1 MEAPCGDKNMT
12 YLVTGGTGFIGAH
25 VIRLLIEHGDRA
37 IAFDVSPDQK
47 LLDEVLGVSSSDK
60 VVVVAGDIT
69 DADQVSRVCAE
80 YGVEKIIHTAAIIGG
95 ENPPLTTRVN
105 CDGTVNI
112 FEVAR
117 KFNIKKVV
125 FASSIAVFGP
135 QDRYPEEY
143 IPNDAPHFPSS
154 VYGATKSFCE
164 ACGRFYFSAHGL
176 DTVAIRL
183 PHIYGLG
190 RTRGI
195 GRQVDDELFIKP
207 VLLGVPG
214 RVPFG
219 DDVHNWLY
227 VEDAARAL
235 VTAAWAG
242 VTKTRAF
249 TAGGDVRSTAE
260 VAAYVRKRVPEADI
274 TLLPGRFT
282 NPHKFDTA
290 PIRAELGYSPK
301 WTIEQALD
309 TIIDRLLKQRKS
321 ST

>member
-1 MEAPCGDKNMT
+1 MI

-25 VIRLLIEHGDRA
+25 VIQLLIEHGDKA
-37 IAFDVSPDQK
+37 IAFDVSPEQR
-47 LLDEVLGVSSSDK
+47 LLDEVLGVPSPDK

-69 DADQVSRVCAE
+69 DTGHVSRVCAE
-80 YGVEKIIHTAAIIGG
+80 YGVEKIIHAAAIIGG
-95 ENPPLTTRVN
+95 ADTELTTRVN

-117 KFNIKKVV
+117 KLNIKKVV

-135 QDRYPEEY
+135 QEQYVEEY

-214 RVPFG
+214 KVPFG
-219 DDVHNWLY
+219 DDIHNWLY

-235 VTAAWAG
+235 VTAAWART
-242 VTKTRAF
+242 TKTRAF

-260 VAAYVRKRVPEADI
+260 VAEHVRKRVPEADI

-282 NPHKFDTA
+282 NPHRFDTV
-290 PIRAELGYSPK
+290 PIKAELGYQSK
-301 WTIEQALD
+301 YTIEQALD
-309 TIIDRLLKQRKS
+309 TIINRMLKQRKA
-321 ST
+321 STL

>member
-1 MEAPCGDKNMT
+1 MCK
-12 YLVTGGTGFIGAH
+12 
-25 VIRLLIEHGDRA
+25 
-37 IAFDVSPDQK
+37 
-47 LLDEVLGVSSSDK
+47 
-60 VVVVAGDIT
+60 
-69 DADQVSRVCAE
+69 E
-80 YGVEKIIHTAAIIGG
+80 YNVEKIIHTAAIIGG
-95 ENPPLTTRVN
+95 AEPLLTTRVN

-235 VTAAWAG
+235 VDGGVGRDDEDAG
-242 VTKTRAF
+242 I
-249 TAGGDVRSTAE
+249 
-260 VAAYVRKRVPEADI
+260 Y
-274 TLLPGRFT
+274 GRRRC
-282 NPHKFDTA
+282 A
-290 PIRAELGYSPK
+290 VYCAR
-301 WTIEQALD
+301 W
-309 TIIDRLLKQRKS
+309 RRM
-321 ST
+321 

>member
-1 MEAPCGDKNMT
+1 MT

-25 VIRLLIEHGDRA
+25 VMRFFIKHGDRA
-37 IAFDVSPDQK
+37 IALDISPDRK
-47 LLDEVLGVSSSDK
+47 LLDEVLGASGAAQVI
-60 VVVVAGDIT
+60 VVAGDIT
-69 DADQVSRVCAE
+69 DVDQIRRVCAE

-95 ENPPLTTRVN
+95 EDPVRTTRVN

-112 FEVAR
+112 FEAAR
-117 KFNIKKVV
+117 ELNIKKVV
-125 FASSIAVFGP
+125 FASSVAVFGP
-135 QDRYPEEY
+135 QERYTEEH

-164 ACGRFYFSAHGL
+164 ACGRFYFSKYGL

-195 GRQVDDELFIKP
+195 GRMVDDELFIKP

-235 VTAAWAG
+235 VTGAWAG
-242 VTKTRAF
+242 RTRTRAF

-260 VAAYVRKRVPEADI
+260 VAESVKRRVPEADI

-290 PIRAELGYSPK
+290 SIKAELGYSPK

-309 TIIDRLLKQRKS
+309 TIIDRLLRQRKFS
-321 ST
+321 AL

>member
-1 MEAPCGDKNMT
+1 MA

-25 VIRLLIEHGDRA
+25 VIRILTEHGNSA
-37 IAFDVSPDQK
+37 IAFDVSPDRK
-47 LLDEVLGVSSSDK
+47 LLDEVLGAFSKDQVTII
-60 VVVVAGDIT
+60 AGDVT
-69 DADQVSRVCAE
+69 NAAQVSRVCAE
-80 YGVEKIIHTAAIIGG
+80 YEVEKVIHTAAIIGG
-95 ENPPLTTRVN
+95 EDPARTTRVN

-112 FEVAR
+112 FEAAR
-117 KFNIKKVV
+117 AVDIKKVV
-125 FASSIAVFGP
+125 FASSVAVFGP
-135 QDRYPEEY
+135 QEQYAEEY
-143 IPNDAPHFPSS
+143 IPNDAPHFPVS

-164 ACGRFYFSAHGL
+164 ACGRFYFSKHGI

-190 RTRGI
+190 RMRGI

-214 RVPFG
+214 KVPFG

-260 VAAYVRKRVPEADI
+260 VAAYVKKRVPEADI

-282 NPHKFDTA
+282 NPHKFDTG
-290 PIRAELGYSPK
+290 PIREELNYSPK
-301 WTIEQALD
+301 WTIERALD

-321 ST
+321 LAL

>member
-1 MEAPCGDKNMT
+1 LYYGEKMN

-25 VIRLLIEHGDRA
+25 VMRLLIEHGDKA
-37 IAFDVSPDQK
+37 IALDVSPDQE
-47 LLDEVLGVSSSDK
+47 LLNEVVGASGAAQ

-69 DADQVSRVCAE
+69 DADQVSRACIE

-95 ENPPLTTRVN
+95 ADTVLTTRVN

-117 KFNIKKVV
+117 ALNIKKLI

-135 QDRYPEEY
+135 QGRYPEEY
-143 IPNDAPHFPSS
+143 IPNDAPHFPVSI
-154 VYGATKSFCE
+154 YGATKSFCE
-164 ACGRFYFSAHGL
+164 ACGRFYSTAHGL

-242 VTKTRAF
+242 TTKTHAF

-260 VAAYVRKRVPEADI
+260 VAAHVRKRVPEADI
-274 TLLPGRFT
+274 TLLPGHFT

-290 PIRAELGYSPK
+290 PIRAELGYSPQ

-321 ST
+321 PT

>member
-1 MEAPCGDKNMT
+1 MT
-12 YLVTGGTGFIGAH
+12 YLVTGGTGFIGVH
-25 VIRLLIEHGDRA
+25 VIRLLIEHGDKA

-47 LLDEVLGVSSSDK
+47 LLDEVLGLSAAAQVA
-60 VVVVAGDIT
+60 VVAGDIT
-69 DADQVSRVCAE
+69 DVDQVNKVCKE
-80 YGVEKIIHTAAIIGG
+80 CNVEKIIHTAAIIGG

-105 CDGTVNI
+105 CDGTINI
-112 FEVAR
+112 FEVGR
-117 KFNIKKVV
+117 TLNIKKVV

-135 QDRYPEEY
+135 QERYMEEY

-154 VYGATKSFCE
+154 VYGATKSFGE
-164 ACGRFYFSAHGL
+164 ACGRFYSLAHGL
-176 DTVAIRL
+176 DTVGIRL

-195 GRQVDDELFIKP
+195 GRQVDDELFLKP

-214 RVPFG
+214 RVAFG

-242 VTKTRAF
+242 TTKTRAF
-249 TAGGDVRSTAE
+249 TAAGDVRSTVE
-260 VAAYVRKRVPEADI
+260 VAAHVRKRVPEADI

-282 NPHKFDTA
+282 NPHKFDTG
-290 PIRAELGYSPK
+290 PIKAELGYNPK

>member
-1 MEAPCGDKNMT
+1 MT
-12 YLVTGGTGFIGAH
+12 YLITGGTGFIGAH

-47 LLDEVLGVSSSDK
+47 LLDEVVGVPGAGK
-60 VVVVAGDIT
+60 VAVVAGDIT
-69 DADQVSRVCAE
+69 DAGQVSQVCVE
-80 YGVEKIIHTAAIIGG
+80 YGVEKIVHTAAIIGG

-105 CDGTVNI
+105 CGGTVNI

-117 KFNIKKVV
+117 KLNIKKVV

-135 QDRYPEEY
+135 QDRYAEEY

-164 ACGRFYFSAHGL
+164 ACGRFYFSKHDV
-176 DTVAIRL
+176 DTIAIRL

-195 GRQVDDELFIKP
+195 GRQIDEELFIKP

-219 DDVHNWLY
+219 DDMHNWLY

-235 VTAAWAG
+235 VMAAWAG
-242 VTKTRAF
+242 MTKTRAF

-260 VAAYVRKRVPEADI
+260 VAAHVRKRVPEADI

-282 NPHKFDTA
+282 NPHKFDTG
-290 PIRAELGYSPK
+290 PIRVELGYSPK

-309 TIIDRLLKQRKS
+309 TIIDRLLKQRKF
-321 ST
+321 STL

>member
-1 MEAPCGDKNMT
+1 M
-12 YLVTGGTGFIGAH
+12 
-25 VIRLLIEHGDRA
+25 
-37 IAFDVSPDQK
+37 
-47 LLDEVLGVSSSDK
+47 
-60 VVVVAGDIT
+60 
-69 DADQVSRVCAE
+69 
-80 YGVEKIIHTAAIIGG
+80 IHTAAIIGG
-95 ENPPLTTRVN
+95 AESALTTRVN

-117 KFNIKKVV
+117 KLNIKKVV

-135 QDRYPEEY
+135 QERYAEEY

-154 VYGATKSFCE
+154 VYGATKSFGE

-242 VTKTRAF
+242 TTKT
-249 TAGGDVRSTAE
+249 TSV
-260 VAAYVRKRVPEADI
+260 Y
-274 TLLPGRFT
+274 GR
-282 NPHKFDTA
+282 
-290 PIRAELGYSPK
+290 R
-301 WTIEQALD
+301 
-309 TIIDRLLKQRKS
+309 
-321 ST
+321 

>member
-1 MEAPCGDKNMT
+1 MT

-37 IAFDVSPDQK
+37 IAFDVSPDRK
-47 LLDEVLGVSSSDK
+47 LLDEVLGAFSKDQVTII
-60 VVVVAGDIT
+60 AGDIT
-69 DADQVSRVCAE
+69 DAAQVSRACAE

-95 ENPPLTTRVN
+95 EDPALTTRVN
-105 CDGTVNI
+105 CDGTVNV
-112 FEVAR
+112 FEAAR
-117 KFNIKKVV
+117 QLHIKKVV
-125 FASSIAVFGP
+125 FASSVAVFGP
-135 QDRYPEEY
+135 QERYAEEY
-143 IPNDAPHFPSS
+143 VPNDAPHFPVS

-164 ACGRFYFSAHGL
+164 ACGQFYFSKHGI
-176 DTVAIRL
+176 DTVGIRL

-214 RVPFG
+214 RAPFG

-235 VTAAWAG
+235 VTAAWVG
-242 VTKTRAF
+242 TTKTRVF
-249 TAGGDVRSTAE
+249 TAGGDVRFTAE
-260 VAAYVRKRVPEADI
+260 VAEHVRERVPEADI

-290 PIRAELGYSPK
+290 PIKAELGYSPQ
-301 WTIEQALD
+301 WTIEEALD

-321 ST
+321 LAL

>member
-1 MEAPCGDKNMT
+1 MT

-37 IAFDVSPDQK
+37 IAFDVSPDRK
-47 LLDEVLGVSSSDK
+47 LLDEVLGAFSKDQVTII
-60 VVVVAGDIT
+60 AGDIT
-69 DADQVSRVCAE
+69 DAAQVSRVCAE
-80 YGVEKIIHTAAIIGG
+80 YGVEKIVHTAAIIGG
-95 ENPPLTTRVN
+95 ENPLLTTRVN

-112 FEVAR
+112 FEAAR
-117 KFNIKKVV
+117 ALNIKKVV
-125 FASSIAVFGP
+125 FASSVAVFGP
-135 QDRYPEEY
+135 QERYAEEY

-164 ACGRFYFSAHGL
+164 ACGCFYFVAHGL

-195 GRQVDDELFIKP
+195 GRQVDDELFVKP

-235 VTAAWAG
+235 VTAAWVG
-242 VTKTRAF
+242 TTKTRVF

-260 VAAYVRKRVPEADI
+260 VAEHVRERVPEADI

-290 PIRAELGYSPK
+290 PIIEELNYSPK

-309 TIIDRLLKQRKS
+309 TIIDRLLKQPKS
-321 ST
+321 LAL

>member
-1 MEAPCGDKNMT
+1 MFRPIKNSLMKF
-12 YLVTGGTGFIGAH
+12 LVLSGA
-25 VIRLLIEHGDRA
+25 A
-37 IAFDVSPDQK
+37 Q
-47 LLDEVLGVSSSDK
+47 

-69 DADQVSRVCAE
+69 DAGQVSRVCAE
-80 YGVEKIIHTAAIIGG
+80 YGVEKIIHAAAIIGG
-95 ENPPLTTRVN
+95 ADTVLTTRVN
-105 CDGTVNI
+105 CDGTVNV

-117 KFNIKKVV
+117 KLNIKKVV

-135 QDRYPEEY
+135 QERYAEEY
-143 IPNDAPHFPSS
+143 IPNNAPHFPSS

-164 ACGRFYFSAHGL
+164 ACGRLYFLAHGL

-195 GRQVDDELFIKP
+195 GRQVDDELFVKP

-260 VAAYVRKRVPEADI
+260 VAAYVKKRVPEADI

-282 NPHKFDTA
+282 NPHKFDTT

-301 WTIEQALD
+301 WTIERALD
-309 TIIDRLLKQRKS
+309 TIIDRLLKQRKP

>member
-1 MEAPCGDKNMT
+1 MT

-25 VIRLLIEHGDRA
+25 IIRLLAESGNRA

-47 LLDEVLGVSSSDK
+47 LLGEIVGTLHVRDR
-60 VVVVAGDIT
+60 VVTVAGDIT
-69 DADQVSRVCAE
+69 EVSQISRVCEE
-80 YGVEKIIHTAAIIGG
+80 YGVEKIIHAAAVIGG
-95 ENPPLTTRVN
+95 EDPLLTTRVN
-105 CDGTVNI
+105 CDGTMNI
-112 FEVAR
+112 FETAR
-117 KFNIKKVV
+117 KLGLKKVV

-164 ACGRFYFSAHGL
+164 ACGRFYSAAHGL

-195 GRQVDDELFIKP
+195 GKLVDDELFIKP
-207 VLLGVPG
+207 VLLGLPG

-219 DDVHNWLY
+219 DDTHNWLH
-227 VEDAARAL
+227 VEDAARAF
-235 VTAAWAG
+235 VVASQAG
-242 VTKTRAF
+242 TTRTRAF
-249 TAGGDVRSTAE
+249 TVGGDVRSTAD
-260 VAAYVRKRVPEADI
+260 VAAYVKKRVPEAEI
-274 TLLPGRFT
+274 ILLPGHFT
-282 NPHKFDTA
+282 NPHTFDTT
-290 PIRAELGYSPK
+290 PIREELGYSPR

-309 TIIDRLLKQRKS
+309 TIIDRLLEQRKS
-321 ST
+321 TLGKNY

>member
-1 MEAPCGDKNMT
+1 MT

-25 VIRLLIEHGDRA
+25 VIRLLFEHGDRA

-47 LLDEVLGVSSSDK
+47 LLDEVFGVSSSDK

-69 DADQVSRVCAE
+69 DADQVSRVCTE

-117 KFNIKKVV
+117 KLNIKKVV

-242 VTKTRAF
+242 MTKTRAF

-260 VAAYVRKRVPEADI
+260 VAAYVKKRVPEADI
-274 TLLPGRFT
+274 TLLPGQFT

-290 PIRAELGYSPK
+290 PIKAELGYSPQ

-321 ST
+321 SNL